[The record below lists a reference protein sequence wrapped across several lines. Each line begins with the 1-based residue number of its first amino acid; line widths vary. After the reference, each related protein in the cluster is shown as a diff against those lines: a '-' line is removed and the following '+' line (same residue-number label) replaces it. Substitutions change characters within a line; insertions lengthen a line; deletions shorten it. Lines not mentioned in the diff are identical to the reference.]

1 MKQTDLKTVLHYCPE
16 TGVFTWRVRTS
27 NRVQV
32 GDVAGCAG
40 AGGRVVIRIKGVNHY
55 AHRLAWLYMT
65 GAWPVGVVDHMNG
78 DPSDNR
84 WCNLRDATPAENSAN
99 RRKVRTDAGEGYAY
113 PGVRYVGD
121 TSPAMRW
128 RVRHH
133 LRGRSVI
140 RHAATL
146 LDAVALKMRLQMG
159 AEPPQRRPGRAP
171 SLLPAARCRRV
182 SRPGAV
188 P

>member
-1 MKQTDLKTVLHYCPE
+1 MKPNDLKTALHYCPE
-16 TGVFTWRVRTS
+16 TGVFTWKVRTA

-55 AHRLAWLYMT
+55 AHRLAWLYMA
-65 GAWPVGVVDHMNG
+65 GAWPAGVVDHMNG

-84 WCNLRDATPAENSAN
+84 WSNLRDVRQAENNAN
-99 RRKVRTDAGEGYAY
+99 RRKVRSDAGEGHAY
-113 PGVRYVGD
+113 PGVRYIGD

-133 LRGRSVI
+133 MEGRPVV
-140 RHAATL
+140 RHVETL

-159 AEPPQRRPGRAP
+159 AEAPQRRTARKALP
-171 SLLPAARCRRV
+171 LLLTNA
-182 SRPGAV
+182 
-188 P
+188 